1 MGKHDFLYHN
11 HDLPHRALAVYLYL
25 EDRANAKGECWPSI
39 KKMAGELK
47 LSVSTIR
54 RGIKD
59 LEKEGLL
66 KTKQRYRKNG
76 GKSSLAYTIKK
87 G

>member
-1 MGKHDFLYHN
+1 MGKHDFLYQN
-11 HDLPHRALAVYLYL
+11 HELSHRAIAVYLCL
-25 EDRANAKGECWPSI
+25 EDRANTKGECWPSI

-66 KTKQRYRKNG
+66 ETKQRYRKNG

>member
-1 MGKHDFLYHN
+1 M
-11 HDLPHRALAVYLYL
+11 YLYL

-66 KTKQRYRKNG
+66 ETKQRYRKNG
-76 GKSSLAYTIKK
+76 GNSSLAYTIKK